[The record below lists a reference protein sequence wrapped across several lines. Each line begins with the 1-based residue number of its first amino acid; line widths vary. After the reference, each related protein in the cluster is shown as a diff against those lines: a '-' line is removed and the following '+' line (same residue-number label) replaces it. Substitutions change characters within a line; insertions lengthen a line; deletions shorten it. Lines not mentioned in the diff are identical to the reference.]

1 VPINFTCSE
10 DYQCGTTAA
19 AGESPAFTISA
30 FCWYN
35 TSADVPIN
43 NKMCLPYYSA
53 IDGTKFGWFSSSSE
67 TPTEEDF
74 KKNGRFCSSGI
85 AYNSD
90 KNEAT
95 CTSSTGIFYN
105 DEPLDTPYSCDP
117 RFPYNYC

>member
-1 VPINFTCSE
+1 
-10 DYQCGTTAA
+10 
-19 AGESPAFTISA
+19 
-30 FCWYN
+30 
-35 TSADVPIN
+35 
-43 NKMCLPYYSA
+43 MCLPYYSA

-105 DEPLDTPYSCDP
+105 DEPLDAPYSCDP